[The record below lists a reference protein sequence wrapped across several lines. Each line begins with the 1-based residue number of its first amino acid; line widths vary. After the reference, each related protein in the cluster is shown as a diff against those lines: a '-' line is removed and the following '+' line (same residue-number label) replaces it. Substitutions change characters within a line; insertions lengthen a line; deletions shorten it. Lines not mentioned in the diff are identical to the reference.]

1 MRVIL
6 MGALLLL
13 AGCDQP
19 MTPEEKA
26 ANDARDIAMVKKAQA
41 QAKPPIETVI
51 PDPITWAD
59 MDKEDI
65 AGASCKYAP
74 GTSLG
79 TRVIAMP
86 EVAYVKID
94 GKMAR
99 LARDIGAQ
107 KLPMDTW
114 TKYDGKAYSLKLNI
128 SGEGKSADD
137 GTSNYDGSVLL
148 EDAYGRTIYD
158 GSGLAQCGE

>member
-1 MRVIL
+1 MRVL
-6 MGALLLL
+6 VLGALILL

-26 ANDARDIAMVKKAQA
+26 ASDARDIAMVKKAQA
-41 QAKPPIETVI
+41 QAKPPIKAII
-51 PDPITWAD
+51 PDPITWVD
-59 MDKEDI
+59 IDQEDI
-65 AGASCKYAP
+65 VGASCKYAP

-79 TRVIAMP
+79 TRVIATP
-86 EVAYVKID
+86 EAAYVKID

-107 KLPMDTW
+107 KLPMGTW
-114 TKYDGKAYSLKLNI
+114 SKYDGKAYSLKLNI
-128 SGEGKSADD
+128 SGGGKIGDD
-137 GTSNYDGSVLL
+137 GTINYDGSVLL
-148 EDAYGRTIYD
+148 EDAYGRIIYD